1 MIADTGF
8 GALGATFSNT
18 QRAIRNSFGAGFLNT
33 DRNFDDLAEHFARKV
48 YGGLKGEIR
57 LAVIWRDL
65 CQSLPQIE
73 TGNPM
78 RVLDVGAGM
87 GQIALRL
94 AALGHR
100 VTVNDVSQE
109 MLTKARQAA
118 REKGLED
125 KVKWCHCPYQALQQS
140 IEGDFDL
147 VLCHALLE
155 WLSEPETLIPALT
168 RFMAPHGTLSLTF
181 YNRHG
186 LVYRNL
192 IRGNFKLLD
201 SEFIAD
207 SGSLTPGNP
216 LLPETVAGWLADNKL
231 SVEASTGIR
240 VFNDYVTSQ
249 RGGLENPAAVVAKE
263 LEYSRQAP
271 YKWLGRY
278 LHYLC
283 HR

>member
-1 MIADTGF
+1 MATRKGF
-8 GALGATFSNT
+8 GG
-18 QRAIRNSFGAGFLNT
+18 SFLKI

-65 CQSLPQIE
+65 CLLLPQLEGGKPLRI
-73 TGNPM
+73 
-78 RVLDVGAGM
+78 LDVGSGM

-109 MLTKARQAA
+109 MLSKAQQMA
-118 REKGLED
+118 REKGLAED
-125 KVKWCHCPYQALQQS
+125 IQWCHCPYQRLRQRLDG
-140 IEGDFDL
+140 EFDL
-147 VLCHALLE
+147 VLCHALME
-155 WLSEPETLIPALT
+155 WLSEPEKLIPALKD
-168 RFMAPHGTLSLTF
+168 FMAADATLSLTF

-201 SEFIAD
+201 SGFSAD
-207 SGSLTPGNP
+207 SGSLTPENP
-216 LLPETVAGWLADNKL
+216 MLPETVTGWLADNNL
-231 SVEASTGIR
+231 SIAASSGIR
-240 VFNDYVTSQ
+240 VFNDYVTTR
-249 RGGLENPAAVVAKE
+249 RGGLENPAAVVEKE
-263 LEYSRQAP
+263 LEYSSQAP
-271 YKWLGRY
+271 YKGFGRY

-283 HR
+283 RE